1 MTTTT
6 NKLYLVEDTTYQIM
20 KVCQSLE
27 EANNVKIKQKE
38 KNPNLTFQTRVITF
52 EALKDEV
59 NNLAKKCKE
68 LKELF
73 IKNLTL
79 IFNNILRNN
88 NIEKDVS
95 IYMVAFSNKEITLDV
110 SIGFRKFRLSNV
122 FWIKEGEEQ
131 SPTAL
136 IISPMTLANHD
147 RFTDNGDLRAIDIL
161 IGEIWKKEDY
171 LLKFIF
177 GKLDNVIFIQ
187 NKIYNEA
194 LEIAKF
200 IRLANGGKDND

>member
-6 NKLYLVEDTTYQIM
+6 NKFYLVEDTTYKTIR
-20 KVCQSLE
+20 VCTSLE

-38 KNPNLTFQTRVITF
+38 KNPNLTFQTRIITF
-52 EALKDEV
+52 EGLKEEV
-59 NNLAKKCKE
+59 NNLAKKCKG

-73 IKNLTL
+73 INNLTL
-79 IFNNILRNN
+79 IFNKMLRNN

-95 IYMVAFSNKEITLDV
+95 INMVNFSSKEITLDV
-110 SIGFRKFRLSNV
+110 SIGLRKFRLSNV

-131 SPTAL
+131 SPNAL

-171 LLKFIF
+171 LLRFVF
-177 GKLDNVIFIQ
+177 GKLDDVIFIQ
-187 NKIYNEA
+187 DKIYNEA

-200 IRLANGGKDND
+200 IRLTNGGKEND